1 MRASSPPLVS
11 LFLWAML
18 AAGSS
23 PRASSLLLL
32 PCSLR
37 DMIAVFLLLLL
48 FFFLGGGSFRQHHVV
63 LILLLFAKVVVVVVA
78 LEREQN
84 GFLSSLEDA
93 RGPFCS
99 KEL

>member
-1 MRASSPPLVS
+1 M
-11 LFLWAML
+11 
-18 AAGSS
+18 
-23 PRASSLLLL
+23 
-32 PCSLR
+32 
-37 DMIAVFLLLLL
+37 
-48 FFFLGGGSFRQHHVV
+48 GSFRQHHVV
-63 LILLLFAKVVVVVVA
+63 LILLLFAKVVVVVVV